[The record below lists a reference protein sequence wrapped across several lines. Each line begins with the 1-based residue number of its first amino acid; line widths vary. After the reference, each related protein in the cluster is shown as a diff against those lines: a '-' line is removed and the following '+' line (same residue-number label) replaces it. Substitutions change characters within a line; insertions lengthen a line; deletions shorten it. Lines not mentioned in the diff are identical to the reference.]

1 MLFAVDINAEEEA
14 IRASLKRALDF
25 YSAAIKNVRREIVL
39 VYHNNEFNPNHTNN
53 LQQNEWQKRL
63 NSFDKS
69 HSDVDFAFS
78 NISRYYYPNEI
89 PLFRIRQLLM
99 RLRPS
104 HFHHI
109 LINPAP
115 LPESTDLLNNTSDVR
130 RLARWITHTSV
141 GMVLSG
147 GAARGWGHVG
157 VIKALNEL
165 GVPIDMC
172 GGTSAGSLVG
182 AAAAMFRGD
191 YSLVKET
198 TRRVAK
204 ISSTSAFYLLDMT
217 LPILS
222 LVRAARV
229 AYA

>member
-25 YSAAIKNVRREIVL
+25 YSAAIKNVRREIVF

-147 GAARGWGHVG
+147 GAALRYPGHLLLTITHDAG
-157 VIKALNEL
+157 V
-165 GVPIDMC
+165 
-172 GGTSAGSLVG
+172 
-182 AAAAMFRGD
+182 AAA
-191 YSLVKET
+191 
-198 TRRVAK
+198 
-204 ISSTSAFYLLDMT
+204 SALYLE
-217 LPILS
+217 
-222 LVRAARV
+222 
-229 AYA
+229 